1 MQKYIALLLSLAG
14 GLLGQNPAWT
24 EPYPAHTVAGNVHY
38 VGTADLACFLI
49 ATPAGN
55 VLVNSGLASS
65 TPLIRASVEKLGF
78 ALKDV
83 KILLT
88 MQAHFDHVAA
98 FAEIQKLS
106 GASIYATGKDAPLL
120 ESGGKS
126 DPYNGG
132 RNAFAPVKVD
142 RILKDGEVLTLGGTK
157 IRVIFTPGHSP
168 GSVSYEISTPGKP
181 DVLLVNM
188 QSVVMPLVGN
198 KLEPNIVEAYRRGFA
213 AQKKLKP
220 TIWVAAH
227 GSQYGMAEKHKKGS
241 FADPEGY
248 VKAVARYE
256 AAFEE
261 QLAKERPT
269 GLYRRDAIQDKIARV
284 LTREVVR

>member
-1 MQKYIALLLSLAG
+1 MAG
-14 GLLGQNPAWT
+14 GVFGQNVSWT
-24 EPYPAHTVAGNVHY
+24 EPWPAHTIAGNVHY
-38 VGTADLACFLI
+38 VGTRDLACFLI
-49 ATPAGN
+49 TTPAGHI
-55 VLVNSGLASS
+55 LVNSGLASS

-78 ALKDV
+78 ALRDV

-98 FAEIQKLS
+98 FSEIQKLS
-106 GASIYATGKDAPLL
+106 GARVYATEKDAPLL
-120 ESGGKS
+120 ESGAKT

-132 RNAFAPVKVD
+132 RNAFTPVKVD
-142 RILKDGEVLTLGGTK
+142 RRLKDGEVIAIGTTK
-157 IRVIFTPGHSP
+157 LRVVLTPGHTP
-168 GSVSYEISTPGKP
+168 GSVSYEISTPGNP
-181 DVLLVNM
+181 DVLLANM

-198 KLEPNIVEAYRRGFA
+198 KLEPNIVDAFRRGFA
-213 AQKKLKP
+213 AQKKLRP
-220 TIWVAAH
+220 VIWAAAH
-227 GSQYGMAEKHKKGS
+227 GSQYGMEEKHKKGS

-269 GLYRRDAIQDKIARV
+269 GQFRQDANQDKMARV
-284 LTREVVR
+284 RNQEVLQ